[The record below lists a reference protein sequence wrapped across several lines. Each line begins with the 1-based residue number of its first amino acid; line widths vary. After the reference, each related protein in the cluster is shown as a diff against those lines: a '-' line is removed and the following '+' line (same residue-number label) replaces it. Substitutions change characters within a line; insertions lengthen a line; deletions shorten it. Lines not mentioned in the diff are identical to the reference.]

1 MTAQPEPAADF
12 DQFYA
17 ATAKR
22 MVAVVYTITGDLGE
36 AEDAVQ
42 EAYAR
47 AWQRWPKL
55 TAEGDPAP
63 WVRTVAVRLA
73 VSTWRKARNRVRAHF
88 RHGPPPDAP
97 ALAPDRVALIDAL
110 RALGDDQRTAVVM
123 HHLLDL
129 PVEEIARQ
137 TGVSSAAVRTRLS
150 RGRRALGA
158 LLKDD
163 PADDAEPEPAAYA
176 SAAHDT
182 AGRGAHDPA
191 GRDAATAT
199 ATADDARHTRAAR
212 HRTEEVPLHG

>member
-55 TAEGDPAP
+55 VAEGDPAP

-73 VSTWRKARNRVRAHF
+73 VSTWRKARNRMRAHF

-97 ALAPDRVALIDAL
+97 ALAPDRVALIAAL
-110 RALGDDQRTAVVM
+110 RTLGDDQRTAVVM

-137 TGVSSAAVRTRLS
+137 TGVSGAAVRARLS

-158 LLKDD
+158 LLQDD
-163 PADDAEPEPAAYA
+163 PADEGTGDPAVHPAAVPG
-176 SAAHDT
+176 H
-182 AGRGAHDPA
+182 AGPLPNHGTDRPA
-191 GRDAATAT
+191 GHH
-199 ATADDARHTRAAR
+199 RHERTTRT
-212 HRTEEVPLHG
+212 RTEEVPLHG